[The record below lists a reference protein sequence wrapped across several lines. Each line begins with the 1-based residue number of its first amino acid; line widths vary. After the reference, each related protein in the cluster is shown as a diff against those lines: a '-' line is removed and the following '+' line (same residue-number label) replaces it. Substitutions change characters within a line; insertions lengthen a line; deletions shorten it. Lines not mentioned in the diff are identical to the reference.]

1 MSGADD
7 AFRFVAERLSDSFDL
22 DVVSLRRAGALRTAL
37 DEALVC
43 MDADTFVDQIVA
55 QGSLRSSANRY
66 AVLIWRARRVVADLD
81 ERAGVAEEAAERR
94 RIRQVEAA
102 ARFGQQYRDLLDA
115 GEVDSADAE
124 AQVVA
129 QFPEPEV
136 AAVALAAVRGR
147 R

>member
-1 MSGADD
+1 
-7 AFRFVAERLSDSFDL
+7 
-22 DVVSLRRAGALRTAL
+22 
-37 DEALVC
+37 
-43 MDADTFVDQIVA
+43 MDAETFVDQIVE
-55 QGSLRSSANRY
+55 QGSLRSSDNRY
-66 AVLIWRARRVVADLD
+66 AVLIWRARRVVADVD
-81 ERAGVAEEAAERR
+81 ERASVAEAAAERR
-94 RIRQVEAA
+94 RLRQVEAA